1 MRTLNLILLLI
12 LCNQLISQ
20 NFSQK
25 KVIIDNLLPTVST
38 DGTIRTEEMIY
49 CTSLEPGK
57 VDFISH
63 LMGKLDIYEYT
74 NSVLSKVSQGIPL
87 STFIVDFID
96 QNLDGKTDIVG
107 NYDVLLSN
115 ENYSFTNDGYP
126 IKGNWNKRAKRIFD
140 INKDGNYDI
149 ISSTFTS
156 PSLDIFYLDKS
167 RNSIAE
173 KKFPE
178 TGLIGSVVLG
188 DINKDGLIDLIYTTK
203 KFGDDKLVIQTNQ
216 NNNTFSREE
225 IKVSSTGEQLVLGDL
240 DSNGFLDIIIT
251 GFSGTDLIWFKN
263 TNGSFNEKSTILV
276 TESIFTIKVDDLDK
290 DSNLDIIY
298 LENLYS
304 GSINIMTLKG
314 LGNGTFEPK
323 KIIGNVAFKGAI
335 SSTSTQ
341 AYENWFSIF
350 DYDKDG
356 DKDILVNAIFEKQF
370 VAFDNLLITSSN
382 EEINELNNIQI
393 YPNPV
398 NQFLQ
403 IQNTEEYKSVEIIDI
418 NGKIVERINK
428 ISDNK
433 IYVDNLNSGIYFLR
447 LFKTERHFISKRFIK
462 Y

>member
-25 KVIIDNLLPTVST
+25 KVIIDNLLPTTSSS
-38 DGTIRTEEMIY
+38 GTIITEEMIY
-49 CTSLEPGK
+49 CTSFEPGQ
-57 VDFISH
+57 VNFISH
-63 LMGKLDIYEYT
+63 LMGKLDIYDYT

-115 ENYSFTNDGYP
+115 GNYSFTNDGYP

-167 RNSIAE
+167 RNSVTE

-178 TGLIGSVVLG
+178 TGLIEAVVLG

-216 NNNTFSREE
+216 NNNTFSRKE

-240 DSNGFLDIIIT
+240 DNNGFLDIIIT
-251 GFSGTDLIWFKN
+251 GFSGTDLIWCKN
-263 TNGSFNEKSTILV
+263 TNGTFSEKSTILD
-276 TESIFTIKVDDLDK
+276 TETIFTIKVDDLDK

-298 LENLYS
+298 LENLNS

-335 SSTSTQ
+335 SSQSAQ

-370 VAFDNLLITSSN
+370 VSFDNLLITSSN
-382 EEINELNNIQI
+382 EEINELNNLQI

-398 NQFLQ
+398 DQFLQ
-403 IQNTEEYKSVEIIDI
+403 IQNIVEYKSVEIIDI
-418 NGKIVERINK
+418 NGKIVKKINN

-433 IYVDNLNSGIYFLR
+433 IYVDNLNSGIYILR
-447 LFKTERHFISKRFIK
+447 LLNNDRHFISKRFIK

>member
-1 MRTLNLILLLI
+1 MRTLNLIILLI

-38 DGTIRTEEMIY
+38 DGTIKTEEMIY

-57 VDFISH
+57 VNFISH
-63 LMGKLDIYEYT
+63 LMGKLDIYDYT

-96 QNLDGKTDIVG
+96 QDFDGKTDIVG
-107 NYDVLLSN
+107 NYDILLSN
-115 ENYSFTNDGYP
+115 GSYNYTNDGYP

-149 ISSTFTS
+149 ISNSVAI
-156 PSLDIFYLDKS
+156 PSLDINFLDKS
-167 RNSIAE
+167 RNLVTE

-178 TGLIGSVVLG
+178 TGQIEAVALG
-188 DINKDGLIDLIYTTK
+188 DINKDGLVDLIYTTK

-216 NNNTFSREE
+216 NNNNFSRQE
-225 IKVSSTGEQLVLGDL
+225 IKVNSTGEELVLGDL
-240 DSNGFLDIIIT
+240 DNNGFLDIVIT
-251 GFSGTDLIWFKN
+251 GFSGKEIIWFKN
-263 TNGSFNEKSTILV
+263 TNGTFNEKSTILG
-276 TESIFTIKVDDLDK
+276 TESIFAIKGDDLDK
-290 DSNLDIIY
+290 DSNLDIVY
-298 LENLYS
+298 LENMNFD
-304 GSINIMTLKG
+304 SINIIVLKG
-314 LGNGTFEPK
+314 LGTGKFEPK
-323 KIIGNVAFKGAI
+323 KIIGRVAFEGT
-335 SSTSTQ
+335 SGQSTQ
-341 AYENWFSIF
+341 AYENWFSIL

-356 DKDILVNAIFEKQF
+356 DKDILVNAILEKKF

-382 EEINELNNIQI
+382 EELNELNNIQI

-418 NGKIVERINK
+418 NGKIVEKINK

-447 LFKTERHFISKRFIK
+447 LFKNERHFISKRFIK

>member
-38 DGTIRTEEMIY
+38 DGTIKTEEMIY

-57 VDFISH
+57 VNFISH
-63 LMGKLDIYEYT
+63 LMGKLDIYDYT

-96 QNLDGKTDIVG
+96 QDLDGKTDIVG

-115 ENYSFTNDGYP
+115 GSYNFTNNGYP

-149 ISSTFTS
+149 ISSSFTN
-156 PSLDIFYLDKS
+156 PSLDINFLDKS
-167 RNSIAE
+167 RNLVTE
-173 KKFPE
+173 KKLPE
-178 TGLIGSVVLG
+178 TGQIEAVALG
-188 DINKDGLIDLIYTTK
+188 DINKDGLVDLIYTTE

-216 NNNTFSREE
+216 NNNNFSRKE
-225 IKVSSTGEQLVLGDL
+225 IKLNSASEELVLVDL
-240 DSNGFLDIIIT
+240 DNNGFLDIVIT
-251 GFSGTDLIWFKN
+251 EFNSKGIIWFKN
-263 TNGSFNEKSTILV
+263 TNGLFNEKSTILG
-276 TESIFTIKVDDLDK
+276 TESIFAIKGEDLDK
-290 DSNLDIIY
+290 DSNLDLVY
-298 LENLYS
+298 LENMNFD
-304 GSINIMTLKG
+304 SINIVVLKG
-314 LGNGTFEPK
+314 LGTGKFDPK
-323 KIIGNVAFKGAI
+323 KIIGRVAFEGT
-335 SSTSTQ
+335 SGQSTQ

-356 DKDILVNAIFEKQF
+356 DKDILVNAILEKKF

-418 NGKIVERINK
+418 NGKIVEKINK

-447 LFKTERHFISKRFIK
+447 LFKNERHFISKRFIK